1 LILVDTSVVIDIVG
15 GDVNWAPWATTALA
29 IAGTRGQLAI
39 NDIVYAELAAGF
51 TDADTLQSALDDLR
65 LSLIRIPVEALFLAG
80 HAFRR
85 YRRAGGAKV
94 NVLADFFIGAHA
106 AVACAPLLTR
116 DAKRIRAHFPTVEL
130 LAPTS

>member
-1 LILVDTSVVIDIVG
+1 MIDIVG
-15 GDVNWAPWATTALA
+15 GDANWSPWSTTALA
-29 IAGTRGQLAI
+29 IAGARDRLAI

-51 TDADTLQSALDDLR
+51 DSADALQSALDDLR
-65 LSLIRIPVEALFLAG
+65 LSLARIPAEALFLAG

-106 AVACAPLLTR
+106 AVVRAPLLTR
-116 DAKRIRAHFPTVEL
+116 DTKRIRAHFPTVEL
-130 LAPTS
+130 LAPAV